1 MGDFLQSGGNISMN
15 DWRDEMG
22 LIPRKTKAMWELN
35 GYCAKCEKP
44 HPKHSQAQRRRLTNH
59 TVKYWINFY
68 ENLMDN
74 DDVIRCAFGFMP
86 FIDSV
91 AEGELIDMPE
101 SPYAAARLYRQSEG
115 LLRAIYG
122 YFGMGGLEESLR
134 KLQSNPIFDP
144 DDEWWFENDF

>member
-1 MGDFLQSGGNISMN
+1 MN

>member
-1 MGDFLQSGGNISMN
+1 MH

-22 LIPRKTKAMWELN
+22 LTPREPKAMWELN

-44 HPKHSQAQRRRLTNH
+44 HPKHSQAHRRRLTNH

-74 DDVIRCAFGFMP
+74 DDVIRCAFGFTP